1 MRYFR
6 AQEQRETQ
14 EAAFRLY
21 IGTGVQYMV
30 EYIAGLCGGGKALMP
45 YADFMQFKP
54 ADTRSGDEIAAD
66 IIKRAGLKVRT

>member
-6 AQEQRETQ
+6 AQEACEMQR
-14 EAAFRLY
+14 AAFRLY
-21 IGTGVQYMV
+21 VGTGTQYLV
-30 EYIAGLCGGGKALMP
+30 EYVASLCGGQRALMP

-66 IIKRAGLKVRT
+66 IIKRAGLKVIT